1 VLGFCSA
8 DGAAWLSY
16 GIEISAVPAGAGIVW
31 VGTLLYNSSCFT
43 PAVLASLTA
52 NMPAHTLAALLQ
64 WAVKVPNIIAGCF
77 FVLGSYVAWA
87 CAVRS
92 FSLLHIWQQR
102 LPIGSFWAYALYLMV
117 RSLTRH
123 IHTSSLGMPLAP
135 HCACWKSCWQAE
147 LSFTLH
153 ISASMRSLKCMT
165 VYGFCL

>member
-1 VLGFCSA
+1 MGFCST
-8 DGAAWLSY
+8 GRAAWLTY
-16 GIEISAVPAGAGIVW
+16 GIELSAVPAGAGIVW
-31 VGTLLYNSSCFT
+31 VGTLLYNCSCIT

-117 RSLTRH
+117 RSSTKHIQIFFFIIRH
-123 IHTSSLGMPLAP
+123 
-135 HCACWKSCWQAE
+135 
-147 LSFTLH
+147 
-153 ISASMRSLKCMT
+153 ASGSTFCM
-165 VYGFCL
+165 LEE